1 MVQYNYGI
9 INECYSKRAFG
20 LSEISRARKK
30 KGCYLKPITK
40 EAKTQRGRDRQK
52 TLLDTAINVFL
63 EHGYERASLG
73 KIILSA
79 GGSRSTIYSLYGS
92 KRGLFLACLKHLVDE
107 VYYAYEDFYD
117 EKRGW
122 EEELEVFGNIYLRS
136 ILSDKAIGTSRL
148 IFSVTA
154 REPEIGRWY
163 YTEGAQLSYL
173 CFAKVLENKLPLDFN
188 DLKEISLHYIEM
200 LKSDLYH
207 HRLCDPHFIP
217 NDAMIENEVRLCSR
231 ITASYIRSLLN
242 DCGSSRK

>member
-63 EHGYERASLG
+63 EHGYERASLE

-92 KRGLFLACLKHLVDE
+92 KRGLF
-107 VYYAYEDFYD
+107 
-117 EKRGW
+117 
-122 EEELEVFGNIYLRS
+122 
-136 ILSDKAIGTSRL
+136 
-148 IFSVTA
+148 
-154 REPEIGRWY
+154 
-163 YTEGAQLSYL
+163 
-173 CFAKVLENKLPLDFN
+173 
-188 DLKEISLHYIEM
+188 
-200 LKSDLYH
+200 
-207 HRLCDPHFIP
+207 
-217 NDAMIENEVRLCSR
+217 
-231 ITASYIRSLLN
+231 
-242 DCGSSRK
+242 